1 VIPDGNLQDFLTRSL
16 EFVFTHCWA
25 WGEALIEQ
33 RMNGHKNRSDPTA
46 EPPTTRAAE
55 LPRPAVLGI
64 LLAISLSHLL
74 NDTIQA
80 LLPSIYP
87 LLKQSYRLDF
97 GQIGLI
103 TLTFQMTASILQPV
117 VGYFTDRRPL
127 PFSLAYGMGCTLL
140 GLVILSRA
148 GSFAMILIAAGVI
161 GLGSSVF
168 HPEAS
173 RVARLA
179 SGGRHGFAQSLF
191 QVGGNAGTSLG
202 PLLAAA
208 VVVPYGQ
215 ASVLWFAIIALA
227 GMAILVRVGKW
238 YRRTLAERRAR
249 PAAGAGAGA
258 VQSGMSRLRVLSA
271 LAVLLAL
278 IFSKYFYLACLT
290 NYYTFY
296 QMERFHITVAQAQFS
311 LFVFLFAVA
320 AGTIIGG
327 PVGDRIGRKRVIW
340 ASIAG
345 VAPFTLAL
353 PYVSLP
359 WMIVLSVFIGAILAS
374 AFSAILVYAQELL
387 PGRVGLISGL
397 FFGLAFGMAGIGSAV
412 LGELADRTSI
422 EFVFKVC
429 AYLPLIGLL
438 AAFLPGERKSIHG
451 DGFK

>member
-1 VIPDGNLQDFLTRSL
+1 MSGPNITAGPPS
-16 EFVFTHCWA
+16 A
-25 WGEALIEQ
+25 
-33 RMNGHKNRSDPTA
+33 SPTA
-46 EPPTTRAAE
+46 PTGAVA
-55 LPRPAVLGI
+55 RPTVLGI
-64 LLAISLSHLL
+64 LLAISLSHGL

-87 LLKQSYRLDF
+87 LLKQTYHLDF

-117 VGYFTDRRPL
+117 VGFITDRRPQ
-127 PFSLAYGMGCTLL
+127 PYSLACGMACTLV
-140 GLVILSRA
+140 GLVTLSRA
-148 GSFAMILIAAGVI
+148 GSFPAILLAAGVI

-208 VVVPYGQ
+208 IVVPHGQ
-215 ASVLWFAIIALA
+215 ASVLWFAVIALL
-227 GMAILVRVGKW
+227 GIMILMTVGKW
-238 YRRTLAERRAR
+238 YASILSERRAR
-249 PAAGAGAGA
+249 PTAGGAAGHPA
-258 VQSGMSRLRVLSA
+258 VPRAKVLSA

-278 IFSKYFYLACLT
+278 VFSKYFYLACLT
-290 NYYTFY
+290 NFYTFY
-296 QMERFHITVAQAQFS
+296 QIERFHVSVQRAQFS

-320 AGTIIGG
+320 AGTIVGG
-327 PVGDRIGRKRVIW
+327 PVGDRIGRKKVIW

-345 VAPFTLAL
+345 IAPFTLAL
-353 PYVSLP
+353 PYVNFP

-374 AFSAILVYAQELL
+374 AFSAILVYAQELI

-397 FFGLAFGMAGIGSAV
+397 FFGLAFGMAGIASAL

-422 EFVFKVC
+422 DFVFRVC
-429 AYLPLIGLL
+429 AFLPLIGLL
-438 AAFLPGERKSIHG
+438 AAFLPSEQSLRQTPTNAMPS
-451 DGFK
+451 

>member
-1 VIPDGNLQDFLTRSL
+1 
-16 EFVFTHCWA
+16 VFTDHCRRWKVPIA
-25 WGEALIEQ
+25 E
-33 RMNGHKNRSDPTA
+33 RMSDQNFQSDAAT
-46 EPPTTRAAE
+46 ETRTDQAGAGR
-55 LPRPAVLGI
+55 RPILSGI

-87 LLKQSYRLDF
+87 LLKQSYHLDF

-103 TLTFQMTASILQPV
+103 TLTFQMTASLLQPV
-117 VGYFTDRRPL
+117 VGYFTDRRPQ
-127 PFSLAYGMGCTLL
+127 PFSLACGMGLTLI
-140 GLVILSRA
+140 GLVALSRA
-148 GSFAMILIAAGVI
+148 DSFVMILIAAGVI

-191 QVGGNAGTSLG
+191 QVGGNAGTALG

-208 VVVPYGQ
+208 IVVPYGQ
-215 ASVLWFAIIALA
+215 SSVLWFAVVALV
-227 GMAILVRVGKW
+227 GIAILTSVGRW
-238 YRRTLAERRAR
+238 YKRTLAERSTLPVGAIAEAGPAMPRAK
-249 PAAGAGAGA
+249 
-258 VQSGMSRLRVLSA
+258 VLSA

-296 QMERFHITVAQAQFS
+296 LIERFQVSVPRAQFS

-327 PVGDRIGRKRVIW
+327 PVGDRIGRKKVIW
-340 ASIAG
+340 TSIAG
-345 VAPFTLAL
+345 IAPFTIAL
-353 PYVSLP
+353 PYVGFQ
-359 WMIVLSVFIGAILAS
+359 WMIVLSVLIGAILAS
-374 AFSAILVYAQELL
+374 AFSAILVYAQELF

-422 EFVFKVC
+422 EFVFRVC
-429 AYLPLIGLL
+429 GFLPLIGLL
-438 AAFLPGERKSIHG
+438 AAFLPSERSSG
-451 DGFK
+451 SAGLG

>member
-1 VIPDGNLQDFLTRSL
+1 
-16 EFVFTHCWA
+16 
-25 WGEALIEQ
+25 
-33 RMNGHKNRSDPTA
+33 MNGRKNPSDPST
-46 EPPTTRAAE
+46 EPPTPRAVE

-87 LLKQSYRLDF
+87 LLKQNYRLDF

-127 PFSLAYGMGCTLL
+127 PYSLAYGMGCTLI

-191 QVGGNAGTSLG
+191 QVGGNAGSSLG

-208 VVVPYGQ
+208 IVVPYGQ
-215 ASVLWFAIIALA
+215 ASVIWFAIIALL
-227 GMAILVRVGKW
+227 GMAILVRVGRW
-238 YRRTLAERRAR
+238 YRQMLAERCSRPAVGSGEAR
-249 PAAGAGAGA
+249 PA
-258 VQSGMSRLRVLSA
+258 MSRARVLSA

-296 QMERFHITVAQAQFS
+296 QMERFHVTVAQAQFS

-353 PYVSLP
+353 PHVSLP

-374 AFSAILVYAQELL
+374 AFSAILVYAQELI

-438 AAFLPGERKSIHG
+438 AAFLPGERKSTQG
-451 DGFK
+451 DAAK

>member
-1 VIPDGNLQDFLTRSL
+1 
-16 EFVFTHCWA
+16 
-25 WGEALIEQ
+25 
-33 RMNGHKNRSDPTA
+33 M
-46 EPPTTRAAE
+46 
-55 LPRPAVLGI
+55 GI

-74 NDTIQA
+74 NDTIQV

-87 LLKQSYRLDF
+87 LLKENYHLDF

-117 VGYFTDRRPL
+117 VGYFTDRRPQ
-127 PFSLAYGMGCTLL
+127 PYSLACGMGCTLI
-140 GLVILSRA
+140 GLAILSRA
-148 GSFAMILIAAGVI
+148 DSFASILAAAGVI

-179 SGGRHGFAQSLF
+179 SGGRHGMAQSLF

-208 VVVPYGQ
+208 IVVPHGQ
-215 ASVLWFAIIALA
+215 ASVLWFAVIALV
-227 GMAILVRVGKW
+227 GMAILVSVGRW
-238 YRRTLAERRAR
+238 YSRTLSERKAR
-249 PAAGAGAGA
+249 PS
-258 VQSGMSRLRVLSA
+258 SGNTEARPRMPRNQVVLA
-271 LAVLLAL
+271 LTVLLAL

-296 QMERFHITVAQAQFS
+296 QIEKFHVSVPQAQFS

-327 PVGDRIGRKRVIW
+327 PVGDRIGRKKVIW
-340 ASIAG
+340 VSIAG
-345 VAPFTLAL
+345 ITPFTLAL
-353 PYVSLP
+353 PYVGFQ
-359 WMIVLSVFIGAILAS
+359 WMVLLSVFIGAILAS
-374 AFSAILVYAQELL
+374 AFSAILVYAQELI

-397 FFGLAFGMAGIGSAV
+397 FFGLAFGMAGIASAV

-422 EFVFKVC
+422 EFVFRIC
-429 AYLPLIGLL
+429 AFLPLIGLL
-438 AAFLPGERKSIHG
+438 AAFLPNERPSRDTVLQTPTASIPS
-451 DGFK
+451 